1 MPKHL
6 WIAAVVLG
14 VSLPCCAASQDC
26 PGISKGYQAL
36 SYPLPPSFGTWAIL
50 DRDGA
55 NRQVE
60 PYLSSLGGG
69 ELGTGVIASPPFSVS
84 SDAITFTICGHDGQ
98 GGGREENFL
107 ALVDAQTGQTLKK
120 TPAPCSDPMQ
130 ERSWDVG
137 ELQGREVRLEV
148 HDGIAE
154 GGYAWIGIGRI
165 DTGPSLK
172 IDFRQGMPPDWK
184 VPPQSIEQR
193 TELVEGGIAFLR
205 RPSVYTMIPTTG
217 VVEIPCGFAAERL
230 FFLGCTVAGGRPAE
244 TYGHIEIHYRDG
256 PAERY
261 PLMFG
266 FTLDAQLKLL
276 SRSKAMHLHR
286 SADPFEHYLVIEPRP
301 GVIEKITLS
310 RNPEHELI
318 PRITAVTCRTA
329 AASENLQPLPG
340 CKPNAEEEA
349 WIRSHTITADS
360 PKLERIVTEIRQAW
374 THHE

>member
-1 MPKHL
+1 
-6 WIAAVVLG
+6 
-14 VSLPCCAASQDC
+14 
-26 PGISKGYQAL
+26 
-36 SYPLPPSFGTWAIL
+36 
-50 DRDGA
+50 
-55 NRQVE
+55 
-60 PYLSSLGGG
+60 
-69 ELGTGVIASPPFSVS
+69 
-84 SDAITFTICGHDGQ
+84 
-98 GGGREENFL
+98 
-107 ALVDAQTGQTLKK
+107 
-120 TPAPCSDPMQ
+120 
-130 ERSWDVG
+130 
-137 ELQGREVRLEV
+137 
-148 HDGIAE
+148 
-154 GGYAWIGIGRI
+154 
-165 DTGPSLK
+165 
-172 IDFRQGMPPDWK
+172 
-184 VPPQSIEQR
+184 
-193 TELVEGGIAFLR
+193 
-205 RPSVYTMIPTTG
+205 MI
-217 VVEIPCGFAAERL
+217 GFAAERL

-349 WIRSHTITADS
+349 WIRSHAITADS